1 MSEASTP
8 FVSVIIPVYNDPKRL
23 ERCLQALEN
32 QTYAKYEV
40 IVVDNAS
47 DESIAPIVRQFPHA
61 RAAHE
66 NRPSQFAA
74 RNTGLTLASGSVI
87 AFTDADCVPSSSWI
101 ECGVATLLR
110 TPNCGL
116 VAGKIEIFFKDP
128 KRPTGV
134 ELYEGLT
141 ALPQKKF
148 IEAGRFGATANVF
161 TFRSVFERVG
171 LFDDETK
178 SGGDVEWGQRVW
190 GAGYALIYDDEC
202 SVAHPARYSLSE
214 LYRVVV
220 RKIGGV
226 HVLKQRASFL
236 GIDRSLFGDLLP
248 PIRYSIETV
257 TDSRLKSATDKT
269 KVIAVMFFVRYVEAW
284 ERLRLK
290 LGGSPRRR

>member
-1 MSEASTP
+1 MNDLPA
-8 FVSVIIPVYNDPKRL
+8 VSIVIPVFNDPWRL
-23 ERCLQALEN
+23 EVCLRALEN
-32 QTYAKYEV
+32 QTYPKSLYEV
-40 IVVDNAS
+40 IVVDNGS
-47 DESIAPIVRQFPHA
+47 DESVEPIVARFPQS
-61 RAAHE
+61 RATHE
-66 NRPSQFAA
+66 SCPSQFAA
-74 RNTGLTLASGSVI
+74 RNKGLSLAKGSVI
-87 AFTDADCVPSSSWI
+87 GFTDADCVASPSWI
-101 ECGVATLLR
+101 ETGVATLLSV
-110 TPNCGL
+110 PNCGL
-116 VAGKIEIFFKDP
+116 VAGRIEIFFKHP
-128 KRPTGV
+128 EQPTAV
-134 ELYEGLT
+134 ELYESVT
-141 ALPQKKF
+141 ALPQKKY
-148 IEAGRFGATANVF
+148 IEAGKFGATANVF
-161 TFRSVFERVG
+161 TFKSVFERVG
-171 LFDDETK
+171 TFDNETK

-248 PIRYSIETV
+248 PVRYSIETV